1 MPPDGSRVM
10 KVQSRV
16 KTSSDESDFESLGIS
31 VSTLG
36 ALAEMGYVSPTDV
49 QQETIPGAL
58 GGQDLVV
65 MSRTGTGKT
74 AAFGISIAE
83 KMDSELMQAQALVL
97 TPTRELAVQVTEE
110 LEKIGRGRE
119 LRTQAVYGGE
129 SIGGQID
136 AIRAGVHVVVGTP
149 GRVLDHLRRG
159 TLQLD
164 SVKILVLDEADK
176 MLDMGFAQE
185 MGDIMQFMPEERQT
199 LLFSATIPVGIRGL
213 IYNYLTEPGWVL
225 LSEDFAYVQEVT
237 HAYIIAPHMQKEQV
251 LYKLIEH
258 DQPNSSII
266 FCNTRGEVRIV
277 AGFLAR
283 QGLPVAMISSDL
295 VQKKREQVMGKF
307 RAGTIRHLVATDV
320 AARGIDIEDL
330 SHVFIFS
337 TPSSP
342 EVYIHRAGRTGRIGK
357 SGEVISLVSAADLV
371 SFNRLVNRYR
381 LQVIEREVPS
391 DDEIKQRKTERI
403 LQRLSDEANEM
414 SEEEFFDL
422 EDVADAVAAH
432 PDHRKLIAYLMRRDF
447 GGPVDVEELVSDRP
461 DVAEPP
467 PTESNEAVKEPGG
480 AKKRRGRRRRS
491 RPKGES

>member
-1 MPPDGSRVM
+1 M
-10 KVQSRV
+10 
-16 KTSSDESDFESLGIS
+16 KTSSDQSDFDSLSIS
-31 VSTLG
+31 GPTLN

-49 QQETIPGAL
+49 QRETIPGAL
-58 GGQDLVV
+58 AGHDLVV

-74 AAFGISIAE
+74 AAFGISITE
-83 KMDSELMQAQALVL
+83 KVDSELTRAQALVL
-97 TPTRELAVQVTEE
+97 TPTRELAVQVTLE
-110 LEKIGRGRE
+110 LEKIGKGRE
-119 LRTQAVYGGE
+119 LRLQAVYGGE
-129 SIGGQID
+129 SIGAQID

-149 GRVLDHLRRG
+149 GRILDHLKRG
-159 TLQLD
+159 TLRLD

-185 MGDIMQFMPEERQT
+185 MGEIMQFMPDERQT

-213 IYNYLTEPGWVL
+213 IYNYLAEPEWVL

-237 HAYIIAPHMQKEQV
+237 HAYIIAPHMQKEQI
-251 LYKLIEH
+251 LYNLIEH

-295 VQKKREQVMGKF
+295 VQKKREQVMAKF

-342 EVYIHRAGRTGRIGK
+342 EIYIHRAGRTGRIGK
-357 SGEVISLVSAADLV
+357 SGEVISLVSAADLM
-371 SFNRLVNRYR
+371 SFNRLVNRFR
-381 LQVIEREVPS
+381 LQVIERDVPS
-391 DDEIKQRKTERI
+391 EEDIKQRKTERI
-403 LQRLSDEANEM
+403 LKRLGDEANEI

-432 PDHRKLIAYLMRRDF
+432 PDHRRLIAYLMRRDF
-447 GGPVDVEELVSDRP
+447 GGPVDVEELESVKSGR
-461 DVAEPP
+461 AEPP
-467 PTESNEAVKEPGG
+467 QTEANEVAKKPSG
-480 AKKRRGRRRRS
+480 ARKRRGRRGRS
-491 RPKGES
+491 GAKRES

>member
-1 MPPDGSRVM
+1 M
-10 KVQSRV
+10 KEQSRV
-16 KTSSDESDFESLGIS
+16 KTSSDQSDFDSLGIS
-31 VSTLG
+31 GPTLN

-49 QQETIPGAL
+49 QRETIPGAL
-58 GGQDLVV
+58 AGHDLVV

-74 AAFGISIAE
+74 AVFGISITD
-83 KMDSELMQAQALVL
+83 KVDSELTRAQALVL
-97 TPTRELAVQVTEE
+97 TPTRELAIQVTRE
-110 LEKIGRGRE
+110 LEKIGKGRE
-119 LRTQAVYGGE
+119 LRLQAVYGGE
-129 SIGGQID
+129 SIGAQID

-149 GRVLDHLRRG
+149 GRILDHLKRG
-159 TLQLD
+159 TLRLD

-185 MGDIMQFMPEERQT
+185 MGEIMQFMPDERQT

-213 IYNYLTEPGWVL
+213 IYNYLSEPEWVL

-295 VQKKREQVMGKF
+295 VQKKREQVMAEF

-381 LQVIEREVPS
+381 LQVIERDVPS
-391 DDEIKQRKTERI
+391 EEDIKQRKTERI
-403 LQRLSDEANEM
+403 LQRLADEANEI

-422 EDVADAVAAH
+422 EDVADAVAGH
-432 PDHRKLIAYLMRRDF
+432 PDHRRLIAYLMRRDF
-447 GGPVDVEELVSDRP
+447 GGPVDVEELESDKSDR
-461 DVAEPP
+461 AAPP
-467 PTESNEAVKEPGG
+467 QTEANEV
-480 AKKRRGRRRRS
+480 AKKPSGARKRRSRRRRS
-491 RPKGES
+491 GAKRES